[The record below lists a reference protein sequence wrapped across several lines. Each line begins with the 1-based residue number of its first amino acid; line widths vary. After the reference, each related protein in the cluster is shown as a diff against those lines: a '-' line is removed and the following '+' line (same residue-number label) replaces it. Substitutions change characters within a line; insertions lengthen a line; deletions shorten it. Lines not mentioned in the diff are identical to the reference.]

1 MWGGRGFMTDAE
13 GIVKYSQ
20 KSRPCEN
27 FSVTV
32 QEVRRGKRA
41 KTRENE
47 RLSLTKLKKSKFF
60 SKST

>member
-1 MWGGRGFMTDAE
+1 MWGGAGFMTDAE

-20 KSRPCEN
+20 KSGLREI
-27 FSVTV
+27 FSVTAA
-32 QEVRRGKRA
+32 EVERGKRA

-47 RLSLTKLKKSKFF
+47 RLSLRKLKKSKFF